1 MTKKSLALLV
11 FLLMA
16 LHFLLGEASAQ
27 EGEKFGRYQIVI
39 NPSMRADTF
48 LLDTQSGKIWR
59 LEKFLELNGEPTIW
73 VLMDRFDGVDL
84 AGIARKYGVRAKSK
98 SAPN

>member
-48 LLDTQSGKIWR
+48 CWILKAA
-59 LEKFLELNGEPTIW
+59 
-73 VLMDRFDGVDL
+73 RFGGL
-84 AGIARKYGVRAKSK
+84 RS
-98 SAPN
+98 S